1 MSQQDLE
8 TIRAAYQ
15 GMHRGDFLRTVQPD
29 FELKTPA
36 GGPEGGTTF
45 RGPDEAR
52 EAFESFYAPYEDVV
66 IEPQEFFERGD
77 QMVVFFLM
85 RSRPRGSSAV
95 VEVRAGHLWTMR
107 EGKAARLEI
116 FPERAKALDAAGRSE

>member
-15 GMHRGDFLRTVQPD
+15 GMHR
-29 FELKTPA
+29 
-36 GGPEGGTTF
+36 
-45 RGPDEAR
+45 
-52 EAFESFYAPYEDVV
+52 FYAPYEDVV

-77 QMVVFFLM
+77 QMIVFFLM

-116 FPERAKALDAAGRSE
+116 FPERAKALEAAGRSE

>member
-15 GMHRGDFLRTVQPD
+15 GMHRGDFLRAVQPD
-29 FELKTPA
+29 FEMKTPA
-36 GGPEGGTTF
+36 GPEGGTTF
-45 RGPDEAR
+45 FGPDEAR
-52 EAFESFYAPYEDVV
+52 EAFESFYAPYDDVV

-116 FPERAKALDAAGRSE
+116 FPERAQALEAADRSE